1 MRCRRLSPYKLLKLS
16 GKFRATPHPSASPP
30 PSPAKGEGR
39 TSDAPRDIQSL
50 VRRRS
55 GWTVVAGLALLVGVA
70 TATQAEPIII
80 DHVTLIDGTGRAPRP
95 DMAVEIDGGKFV
107 AIEPAAFA
115 KTWPGRRIDGHG
127 RFLIPGLMDI
137 HIHLA
142 GFTRAGKAWMPGG
155 PPPGPNDF
163 VVDRK
168 VGEEALAS
176 FLYAGVTSVLDVGNI
191 PQNILPLRADERAG
205 KVMSP
210 HIFATGNLV
219 TYPGSHGSDIAV
231 NISSWPEGRAA
242 LEAQVTSEQPDV
254 QKITYDDEGWGSRPM
269 IPIMPLPLLR
279 HVIEFY
285 NDHGVRTTVHISN
298 ESRAREA
305 IFAGVDSLAH
315 TPIQGPVTEAF
326 VKLAAAKQIP
336 IATTLT
342 IGDNYSR
349 VHDDPAYL
357 DQPLYV
363 ATMAPEERARLKAIA
378 AAGGETA
385 LPNGPPLY
393 RRTWRMWMKTM
404 TPIIQDNI
412 RRIDAA
418 GGVMAIGTDGTN
430 GAGTQ
435 RELELVAQGGVPP
448 LHVITMATYNA
459 ARLLGKQ
466 ATMGSI
472 ETGKIADA
480 VLLSADPTIDIG
492 NCKAIVMV
500 MKAGGI
506 VDESKLP
513 LAGGP
518 EPRRM
523 P

>member
-1 MRCRRLSPYKLLKLS
+1 MRTGCIL
-16 GKFRATPHPSASPP
+16 
-30 PSPAKGEGR
+30 
-39 TSDAPRDIQSL
+39 
-50 VRRRS
+50 
-55 GWTVVAGLALLVGVA
+55 VAGLVCAFGSVLHAQPL
-70 TATQAEPIII
+70 II
-80 DHVTLIDGTGRAPRP
+80 DHVTLIDGTGRAPRA
-95 DMAVEIDGGKFV
+95 DMAVEIDGGRFV
-107 AIEPAAFA
+107 MVGPSVLAANL
-115 KTWPGRRIDGHG
+115 PGRRIDGRG
-127 RFLIPGLMDI
+127 RYLIPGLMDI

-142 GFTRAGKAWMPGG
+142 GFSRSGKAWTPGG
-155 PPPGPNDF
+155 PPPGPDDF
-163 VVDRK
+163 TVDRK
-168 VGEEALAS
+168 VGEAALAS

-191 PQNILPLRADERAG
+191 PQNILPLRVDERAG
-205 KVMSP
+205 RIQSP

-242 LEAQVTSEQPDV
+242 LEAHVTSEQPDV

-269 IPIMPLPLLR
+269 IPIMPLDLLR
-279 HVIEFY
+279 HVTEFY
-285 NDHGVRTTVHISN
+285 ADHGVRTTVHISN

-315 TPIQGPVTEAF
+315 TPVQGPVTDAF
-326 VKLAAAKQIP
+326 VRLVAAKQVP

-349 VHDDPAYL
+349 VHDNPEYL

-363 ATMAPEERARLKAIA
+363 ATMPAAERARLKAIA

-385 LPNGPPLY
+385 LPNSPDLY
-393 RRTWRMWMKTM
+393 RRTWRLWMKTQ
-404 TPIIQDNI
+404 TPIIQDNV

-418 GGVMAIGTDGTN
+418 GGVMAIGTDASN
-430 GAGTQ
+430 GAATQ
-435 RELELVAQGGVPP
+435 RELELVAAGGVPP

-472 ETGKIADA
+472 EEGKIADA
-480 VLLSADPTIDIG
+480 VLLSADPTADIG
-492 NCKAIVMV
+492 NCKAIVLV
-500 MKAGGI
+500 MKAGEI

-518 EPRRM
+518 RPRRF
-523 P
+523 

>member
-1 MRCRRLSPYKLLKLS
+1 MVH
-16 GKFRATPHPSASPP
+16 AASFL
-30 PSPAKGEGR
+30 A
-39 TSDAPRDIQSL
+39 AFA
-50 VRRRS
+50 VFF
-55 GWTVVAGLALLVGVA
+55 GLAA
-70 TATQAEPIII
+70 RAEPLVI
-80 DHVTLIDGTGRAPRP
+80 DHVTLIDGTGRPPRP
-95 DMAVEIDGGKFV
+95 DMAVEVQDGTFI

-115 KTWPGRRIDGHG
+115 AAWPGRRIDGRG

-142 GFTRAGKAWMPGG
+142 GFTRSGKAWAPGG

-163 VVDRK
+163 TVDRK
-168 VGEEALAS
+168 AGEAALAS
-176 FLYAGVTSVLDVGNI
+176 FLYAGVTTVLDVGNI

-205 KVMSP
+205 RILSP

-231 NISSWPEGRAA
+231 NIDSWPQGRAA
-242 LEAQVTSEQPDV
+242 LEAQVESEKPDV
-254 QKITYDDEGWGSRPM
+254 QKITYDDEGWGARPM
-269 IPIMPLPLLR
+269 IPIMPLDLLR

-285 NDHGVRTTVHISN
+285 ADHGVRTTIHISN

-363 ATMAPEERARLKAIA
+363 ATMAPAERARLKAIA
-378 AAGGETA
+378 ARGEETA
-385 LPNGPPLY
+385 LPNSPPLY
-393 RRTWRMWMKTM
+393 RRTWREWMKTM

-418 GGVMAIGTDGTN
+418 GGVMAVGTDASN
-430 GAGTQ
+430 GAATQ
-435 RELELVAQGGVPP
+435 RELELIAQGGVPP
-448 LHVITMATYNA
+448 LHIITMATYNA

-472 ETGKIADA
+472 ETGKVADA
-480 VLLSADPTIDIG
+480 VLLSADPTVDIG
-492 NCKAIVMV
+492 NAKAIVMV
-500 MKAGGI
+500 MKAGEI
-506 VDESKLP
+506 VDESRLP

-518 EPRRM
+518 QPRRM